1 MSIVSDQHPTSD
13 ELSALAHGALTPQRS
28 LEVTLHLL
36 AGCRSCRP
44 VVLPPVETA
53 EAAPPAASEY
63 DKVVERALAAA
74 LRQRESYQ
82 GEREHVRRLVAE
94 LAAGRE
100 AMAEVLRRESC
111 APLVEALLERSWAL
125 RHEDPALTAE
135 LAWSATVAAADL
147 DLGPQGE
154 KRAADLRFRAWA
166 ELGNALRVAEDLDGA
181 EQAFDTALGH
191 WTAGTLDETLL
202 ARYLDL
208 RASLYRARR
217 ELNSAQAALGVAC
230 SIYLRYGQ
238 RHLAGR
244 AMIGHAIHTGLAGEP
259 EAALQLISNGLF
271 LIEEHREPD
280 LVIAAVHNQI
290 HFLIDCESYDEARK
304 LLFLNRGRFLRAT
317 GAGHI
322 SALKMRWLEGR
333 IDAGRG
339 QLARAEEVLREVRDG
354 FEAVGLGY
362 NAALVT
368 LELAAVTLRQG
379 RAPEASTLVVAA
391 AEAFTALRI
400 HREMLMAVLY
410 LRETVLQGI
419 AEVPLL
425 EKVSAFLR
433 RAEHDVSARFEPQ
446 A

>member
-1 MSIVSDQHPTSD
+1 MSDYHPTPD
-13 ELSALAHGALTPQRS
+13 ELSALACGGLTPQRA

-36 AGCRSCRP
+36 EGCRSCRP
-44 VVLPPVETA
+44 VVLPAVEVID
-53 EAAPPAASEY
+53 PLPAVPAKDAGTY
-63 DKVVERALAAA
+63 DNAVARALAAA
-74 LRQRESYQ
+74 LRQRTTYE
-82 GEREHVRRLVAE
+82 GEREQVRRLVAE
-94 LAAGRE
+94 LAAGGPS
-100 AMAEVLRRESC
+100 AVAEVRRRESGP
-111 APLVEALLERSWAL
+111 ALVEALLERSWAL
-125 RHEDPALTAE
+125 RHEDPAQTAE

-147 DLGPQGE
+147 DLGPDGA

-166 ELGNALRVAEDLDGA
+166 ELGNALRVADDFVGA
-181 EQAFDTALGH
+181 EEAFDTALGH

-217 ELNSAQAALGVAC
+217 ELSAAQAALAVAC

-244 AMIGHAIHTGLAGEP
+244 AMIGHAIHTGLAGDS
-259 EAALQLISNGLF
+259 EAALQLINNGLS
-271 LIEEHREPD
+271 LVEEHREPD
-280 LVIAAVHNQI
+280 LVLAAVHNQI
-290 HFLIDCESYDEARK
+290 HFLIDCERYDEARK
-304 LLFLNRGRFLRAT
+304 ILFLNRGRFQDE
-317 GAGHI
+317 AGHI
-322 SALKMRWLEGR
+322 FGLKVRWLEGR

-339 QLARAEEVLREVRDG
+339 QQARAEEVLREVRDG
-354 FEAVGLGY
+354 FEAVGLGF

-368 LELAAVTLRQG
+368 LDLAAVLLRQA
-379 RAPEASTLVVAA
+379 RAADASALVLEA

-410 LRETVLQGI
+410 LREAFLRGV

-425 EKVSAFLR
+425 EKVATFLR
-433 RAEHDVSARFEPQ
+433 RAEQDGSVRFEPQ

>member
-1 MSIVSDQHPTSD
+1 VSDQHPTPD
-13 ELSALAHGALTPQRS
+13 ELSALARGALAPQRS

-36 AGCRSCRP
+36 EGCRSCRP
-44 VVLPPVETA
+44 VVLPAIEVA
-53 EAAPPAASEY
+53 EVTPPAGDY

-74 LRQRESYQ
+74 LRQRDSYQ

-100 AMAEVLRRESC
+100 AMAEVLRRESGP
-111 APLVEALLERSWAL
+111 PLVEALLERSWAL

-147 DLGPQGE
+147 DLGPDGA

-166 ELGNALRVAEDLDGA
+166 ELGNALRVADDFVGA

-217 ELNSAQAALGVAC
+217 EFNSAQAALAVAC

-271 LIEEHREPD
+271 LVEEHREPD

-290 HFLIDCESYDEARK
+290 HFLIDCEKYDEARK

-317 GAGHI
+317 AAGHI
-322 SALKMRWLEGR
+322 SDLKMRWLEGR

-368 LELAAVTLRQG
+368 LELAAVILRQG
-379 RAPEASTLVVAA
+379 RAAAASALVLEA

-410 LRETVLQGI
+410 LRETVLQGA

-433 RAEHDVSARFEPQ
+433 RAEHDASASFEPQ